1 VLVSSKQSL
10 VQEGDLLS
18 LSLVFQNQYLILEMF
33 GFQKNDTNNS
43 QYGTPERGENL
54 GCADDYGK

>member
-1 VLVSSKQSL
+1 M
-10 VQEGDLLS
+10 LS

-54 GCADDYGK
+54 DCADDYGK

>member
-1 VLVSSKQSL
+1 M
-10 VQEGDLLS
+10 LS

-33 GFQKNDTNNS
+33 GSQKNDTNNS